1 MEDIQRDLEKT
12 LKAPAFSK
20 SKKRS
25 IPWTL
30 LFVGDNG
37 KIIRGQNFKFLV
49 IAWISAL
56 FISTTAAAGLYY
68 LYQDN
73 TQEIDSLKQVLNSS
87 REKARSLRD
96 EKDILMARLVVAES
110 KIRSDQP
117 ISEQKKIEKTK
128 PLEPIA
134 EISPLPEPEPAQVI
148 KTIET
153 RPSVA
158 SIEPVEQEVSV
169 PETTIQ
175 EADEDV
181 RLEVVDIDDFFA
193 LIEEDSNTLRIKYK
207 IRNVSQSPKPV
218 SGRTFMVLKGEE
230 EDQKNWL
237 ALPGVPLVSG
247 KPSRINNGRPFS
259 ITRFKTIRFKSF
271 YQNGDKP
278 FSAATILVYSTAGEL
293 LLEKSFPI
301 KKEGEETTPVN

>member
-37 KIIRGQNFKFLV
+37 NIVRVQNFKFLV

-117 ISEQKKIEKTK
+117 ISEQKKIEKNDNN
-128 PLEPIA
+128 
-134 EISPLPEPEPAQVI
+134 
-148 KTIET
+148 
-153 RPSVA
+153 RH
-158 SIEPVEQEVSV
+158 
-169 PETTIQ
+169 
-175 EADEDV
+175 V
-181 RLEVVDIDDFFA
+181 R
-193 LIEEDSNTLRIKYK
+193 
-207 IRNVSQSPKPV
+207 
-218 SGRTFMVLKGEE
+218 G
-230 EDQKNWL
+230 
-237 ALPGVPLVSG
+237 
-247 KPSRINNGRPFS
+247 
-259 ITRFKTIRFKSF
+259 
-271 YQNGDKP
+271 
-278 FSAATILVYSTAGEL
+278 
-293 LLEKSFPI
+293 
-301 KKEGEETTPVN
+301 